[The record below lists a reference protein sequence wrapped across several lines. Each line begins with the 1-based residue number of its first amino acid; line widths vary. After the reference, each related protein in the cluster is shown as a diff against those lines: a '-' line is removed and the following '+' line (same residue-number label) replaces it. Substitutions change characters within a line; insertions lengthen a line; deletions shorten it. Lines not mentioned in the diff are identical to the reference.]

1 MHVHDTGESGMVS
14 RETTPG
20 LDIAAD
26 VLHSTECYRHRSRTY
41 PPSSS
46 SQIMAS
52 PNAPSQQHSRRRHS
66 AAFPALL
73 PHPIPNPNPTL
84 SPSAGTRRP
93 RTPSLDGLYNATQPP
108 SKRSRAN
115 NDDQRAREPRPSYSE
130 SVRLQSISLIN
141 H

>member
-1 MHVHDTGESGMVS
+1 MHVRDTGESGMVS

-52 PNAPSQQHSRRRHS
+52 PNAPSQQHSRHRHS

-73 PHPIPNPNPTL
+73 PHPIPNPNPNL

-93 RTPSLDGLYNATQPP
+93 RTPSLDGLYNAINLLQNVHAPTPMTNEQENLDHLTL
-108 SKRSRAN
+108 SRYVFN
-115 NDDQRAREPRPSYSE
+115 LSR
-130 SVRLQSISLIN
+130 
-141 H
+141 

>member
-1 MHVHDTGESGMVS
+1 MHVRDTGESGMVS

-52 PNAPSQQHSRRRHS
+52 PNAPSQQHSRRCHS

-73 PHPIPNPNPTL
+73 PIPFRTPTRICP
-84 SPSAGTRRP
+84 PSAGTRRL
-93 RTPSLDGLYNATQPP
+93 RTPSLDELYNAINLLQNVHAPTPMTN
-108 SKRSRAN
+108 KRENLDHLTLSRYVFN
-115 NDDQRAREPRPSYSE
+115 LSR
-130 SVRLQSISLIN
+130 
-141 H
+141 